1 MGQLN
6 IKDDGLIE
14 KVRLLAERR
23 STTQTDVLRQIV
35 DEALARDEEM
45 KAARREAKAA
55 AIRAIVARSSKMFPP
70 DWDGDHAYLYDENG
84 LPK

>member
-6 IKDDGLIE
+6 IKDDTLIE

-23 STTQTDVLRQIV
+23 STTQTEVLRQAV

-45 KAARREAKAA
+45 KAMRREAKAA
-55 AIRAIVARSSKMFPP
+55 AIRAIVERSSKMFPP
-70 DWDGDHAYLYDENG
+70 DWDGDHSYLYDENG